1 VGLFQLFKKK
11 TLEDKQPQ
19 LTVEQIVNAFEK
31 KNKELDEGE
40 SILFETGIYDFTG
53 EKLFYFSLVKQYPN
67 EEEEYVQEHTDILFE
82 PDGENCEL
90 KECVWNFD
98 IEENIFAYIKKSKAY
113 AYATQHSYIKV
124 DTYEDE
130 T

>member
-1 VGLFQLFKKK
+1 M
-11 TLEDKQPQ
+11 
-19 LTVEQIVNAFEK
+19 TVEQILDAFEAR
-31 KNKELDEGE
+31 NRELAEGE
-40 SILFETGIYDFTG
+40 SILFEAGIYNFTG
-53 EKLFYFSLVKQYPN
+53 EDFFYFSLVKQYPN
-67 EEEEYVQEHTDILFE
+67 EDDEYVQEHTDILFK
-82 PDGENCEL
+82 PDAENRDL

>member
-1 VGLFQLFKKK
+1 MGLFQLFKKK

-19 LTVEQIVNAFEK
+19 LTVEQIVDAFEK
-31 KNKELDEGE
+31 KNQELDEGE

-67 EEEEYVQEHTDILFE
+67 EAEEYVQEHTDILFE
-82 PDGENCEL
+82 PDGENNEL
-90 KECVWNFD
+90 KECVWDFD
-98 IEENIFAYIKKSKAY
+98 LDDNIFAYIKNSKAY
-113 AYATQHSYIKV
+113 VYAIEHPYLKV
-124 DTYEDE
+124 NTYEDE

>member
-1 VGLFQLFKKK
+1 MGLFQLFKKK
-11 TLEDKQPQ
+11 TLEEKQPQ

-31 KNKELDEGE
+31 ENQELDEGE

-67 EEEEYVQEHTDILFE
+67 EAEEYVQEHTDILFE
-82 PDGENCEL
+82 PDGENYEL
-90 KECVWNFD
+90 KECVWDFD
-98 IEENIFAYIKKSKAY
+98 LDDNIFAYIKKSKAY
-113 AYATQHSYIKV
+113 VYAIEHPYLKV
-124 DTYEDE
+124 NTYEDE

>member
-1 VGLFQLFKKK
+1 MGLFQLFKKQ
-11 TLEDKQPQ
+11 DSM
-19 LTVEQIVNAFEK
+19 TVEQILDAFEAR
-31 KNKELDEGE
+31 NRELAEGE
-40 SILFETGIYDFTG
+40 SILFEAGIYNFTG
-53 EKLFYFSLVKQYPN
+53 EDFFYFSLVKQYPN
-67 EEEEYVQEHTDILFE
+67 EDDEYVQEHTDILFK
-82 PDGENCEL
+82 PDAENRDL
-90 KECVWNFD
+90 KECVWNFN

>member
-1 VGLFQLFKKK
+1 MGLFQLFKKQ
-11 TLEDKQPQ
+11 DSM
-19 LTVEQIVNAFEK
+19 TVEQILDAFEAR
-31 KNKELDEGE
+31 NRELAEGE
-40 SILFETGIYDFTG
+40 SILFEAGIYNFTG
-53 EKLFYFSLVKQYPN
+53 EDFFYFSLVKQYPN
-67 EEEEYVQEHTDILFE
+67 EDEEYVQEHTDILFK
-82 PDGENCEL
+82 PDAENRDL

-113 AYATQHSYIKV
+113 EYATQHSYIKV

>member
-1 VGLFQLFKKK
+1 MGLFQLFKKQ
-11 TLEDKQPQ
+11 DSM
-19 LTVEQIVNAFEK
+19 TVEQILDAFEAR
-31 KNKELDEGE
+31 NRELAEGE
-40 SILFETGIYDFTG
+40 SILFEAGIYNFTG
-53 EKLFYFSLVKQYPN
+53 EDFFYFSLVKQYPN
-67 EEEEYVQEHTDILFE
+67 EDDEYVQEHTDILFK
-82 PDGENCEL
+82 PDAENRDL

>member
-1 VGLFQLFKKK
+1 MGLFQLFKKQ
-11 TLEDKQPQ
+11 DSV
-19 LTVEQIVNAFEK
+19 TVEQILDAFEAR
-31 KNKELDEGE
+31 NRELAEGE
-40 SILFETGIYDFTG
+40 SILFEAGIYNFTG
-53 EKLFYFSLVKQYPN
+53 EDFFYFSLVKQYPN
-67 EEEEYVQEHTDILFE
+67 EDEEYVQEHTDILFK
-82 PDGENCEL
+82 PDAENRDL

-98 IEENIFAYIKKSKAY
+98 IEENIFSYIKKSKAY

>member
-1 VGLFQLFKKK
+1 MGLFQLFKKQ
-11 TLEDKQPQ
+11 DSM
-19 LTVEQIVNAFEK
+19 TVEQILDAFEAR
-31 KNKELDEGE
+31 NREPAEGE
-40 SILFETGIYDFTG
+40 SILFEAGIYNFTG
-53 EKLFYFSLVKQYPN
+53 EDFFYFCLVKQYPN
-67 EEEEYVQEHTDILFE
+67 EDEEYVQEHTDILFK
-82 PDGENCEL
+82 PDAENRDL